1 MQYRN
6 FLYFMAALV
15 LGSLVL
21 TSCNPKNEPNNQQV
35 VIKGI
40 VHNAKGLKLVLSEL
54 DVNKTVP
61 LDSIELTSDGSFIF
75 VRELNQAVYLQL
87 GIANQNPLTLVT
99 LPGEELSIEAVS
111 DSLVYGTITGSD
123 DSKLLQDYFIETFK
137 NRRKTEDLAEKL
149 FQSRYKSGFIHIR
162 DSLMRVY
169 DRIVSRQKHY
179 VEKFIRTHPGSLA
192 SLIVLNQRFGQSV
205 ILDENKDSTYFLIV
219 DTALATR
226 YPDNKHT
233 LKHHQRL
240 ADKERKRAE
249 YRLALAQL
257 QPGKPAPDFSMN
269 DNTNNTLSLSSFK
282 GKKVVLVFWASW
294 DNTGM
299 SQLLDAKKSLDKL
312 KNNGYEIIGVSFDY
326 KKEMWLNAI
335 ANAGLKW
342 THICDF
348 RYPDSAV
355 KTVYCI
361 GDKLPVYYFIDENGV
376 IERQVTTT
384 EGLLETYP

>member
-1 MQYRN
+1 M
-6 FLYFMAALV
+6 
-15 LGSLVL
+15 
-21 TSCNPKNEPNNQQV
+21 
-35 VIKGI
+35 
-40 VHNAKGLKLVLSEL
+40 
-54 DVNKTVP
+54 
-61 LDSIELTSDGSFIF
+61 
-75 VRELNQAVYLQL
+75 
-87 GIANQNPLTLVT
+87 
-99 LPGEELSIEAVS
+99 
-111 DSLVYGTITGSD
+111 
-123 DSKLLQDYFIETFK
+123 
-137 NRRKTEDLAEKL
+137 AEKL
-149 FQSRYKSGFIHIR
+149 FQSRYKSGFIYIR

-169 DRIVSRQKHY
+169 DRIVSRQKQY
-179 VEKFIRTHPGSLA
+179 VEKFIRRHPGSLA

-205 ILDENKDSTYFLIV
+205 ILDENKDSIFFLMV

-226 YPDNKHT
+226 YPENKHT

-240 ADKERKRAE
+240 AEKERKRAE

-294 DNTGM
+294 DNKCM
-299 SQLLDAKKSLDKL
+299 SQLMDAKKSLGKL
-312 KNNGYEIIGVSFDY
+312 INQDYEIVGISFDY

-335 ANAGLKW
+335 TNIGMKW
-342 THICDF
+342 KHVCDF
-348 RYPDSAV
+348 RYPDSPI

-361 GDKLPVYYFIDENGV
+361 GDKLPVYFFIDDNGV

>member
-1 MQYRN
+1 MEYRSL
-6 FLYFMAALV
+6 LYFIAALV
-15 LGSLVL
+15 LGSHML
-21 TSCNPKNEPNNQQV
+21 TSCNPKNEHNNQQV
-35 VIKGI
+35 VIKGM

-54 DVNKTVP
+54 DVNKTLP
-61 LDSIELTSDGSFIF
+61 IDSIELTSDGSFIF

-87 GIANQNPLTLVT
+87 SIANQNPLTLVT
-99 LPGEELSIEAVS
+99 LPGEEISIEAVS
-111 DSLVYGTITGSD
+111 DSLVYATITGSD

-137 NRRKTEDLAEKL
+137 NRKKTEDLAEKL
-149 FQSRYKSGFIHIR
+149 FQSRYKSGFIYIR

-169 DRIVSRQKHY
+169 DRIVSRQKQY
-179 VEKFIRTHPGSLA
+179 VEKFIRRHPGSLA

-205 ILDENKDSTYFLIV
+205 ILDENKDSIFFLMV

-226 YPDNKHT
+226 YPENKHT

-240 ADKERKRAE
+240 AEKERKRAE

-294 DNTGM
+294 DNKCM
-299 SQLLDAKKSLDKL
+299 SQLMDAKKSLGKL
-312 KNNGYEIIGVSFDY
+312 INQDYEIVGISFDY

-335 ANAGLKW
+335 TNIGMKW
-342 THICDF
+342 KHVCDF
-348 RYPDSAV
+348 RYPDSPI

-361 GDKLPVYYFIDENGV
+361 GDKLPVYFFIDDNGV